1 MQALMKNVSDL
12 LKLNQINLDDTIPLP
27 RAACQQK
34 SYRRNHPSSES
45 VISAKETD
53 GTYFPPQKIFVVIT
67 RLERLKNKS
76 TSQYIGN
83 RRSIPKTKKSE
94 RVSERLQVIWEIEY
108 FYLFFPFPHY
118 HTCPH
123 PSECD
128 CAGLDQHQGT
138 LWVCNLT
145 ELTTASSPEIHPLF
159 TGSFSFFLQE
169 SWLSHFL
176 SFQST
181 AHPPSRHVMSR

>member
-1 MQALMKNVSDL
+1 MTRSHYREQSVNRNHTGGIIPHLRVWSLPKKQMELTFRPRRSLLLSPDSSAWKIKARLSTSVTEDL
-12 LKLNQINLDDTIPLP
+12 FQK
-27 RAACQQK
+27 QK
-34 SYRRNHPSSES
+34 SQSVYQSAYKSFGKSS
-45 VISAKETD
+45 IST
-53 GTYFPPQKIFVVIT
+53 F
-67 RLERLKNKS
+67 
-76 TSQYIGN
+76 
-83 RRSIPKTKKSE
+83 
-94 RVSERLQVIWEIEY
+94 
-108 FYLFFPFPHY
+108 FFPFPHY

-145 ELTTASSPEIHPLF
+145 ELTTTSSPEIHPLF

-181 AHPPSRHVMSR
+181 AHPPSRHVMSRWED